1 LFNLYGEKWPFRTL
15 QRQMPP
21 SKCIIG
27 GSTQESIVSDGCIVS
42 GAIVRKSVL
51 SPNIV
56 VERNALI
63 EECVIFDDVVIEP
76 NVKLRRVIV
85 DKGALIESG
94 TSIGYDSDAD
104 AKRGYPV
111 TEMGIVVIPK
121 GANVKPV

>member
-1 LFNLYGEKWPFRTL
+1 
-15 QRQMPP
+15 
-21 SKCIIG
+21 
-27 GSTQESIVSDGCIVS
+27 
-42 GAIVRKSVL
+42 VRKSVL

-56 VERNALI
+56 VERNALV

-94 TSIGYDSDAD
+94 TSIGYYSDAD

-111 TEMGIVVIPK
+111 TETGIVVIPK